1 MTYRLLY
8 TSLLLLAMSSCQ
20 KVIQIDLNSE
30 DPKYVIEGNISDAAG
45 PAVVKISRSVNFDQT
60 NNFPTVNNAQV
71 VLSDNAGQRDTLLQ
85 TAPGEYQAT
94 TIQGVPG
101 RTYSL
106 SVNVDGKQFTS
117 SSTMPYPT
125 KLDTIDVL
133 NFGFGGPDQKAL
145 IPVYK
150 DSAGIV
156 NYYRFVVYKNTERQD
171 DIHINDDQFADGL
184 VAQQPLF
191 GRAEYKSGDE
201 VTIAM
206 QGIDY
211 GAYLYFYS
219 LLQNTSGGATPAN
232 PVSNIQGG
240 ALGYFSAHCISAKTI
255 IIQ

>member
-1 MTYRLLY
+1 MKYQLIFLSVILMAFSACT
-8 TSLLLLAMSSCQ
+8 
-20 KVIQIDLNSE
+20 KVVKIDLNGE
-30 DPKYVIEGNISDAAG
+30 DPKYVIEGNISDAVG
-45 PAVVKISRSVNFDQT
+45 PAVVKISRSVNFDQS
-60 NNFPTVNNAQV
+60 NDFPKVSNAQV
-71 VLSDNAGQRDTLLQ
+71 ILSDDAGHRDTLLQ
-85 TAPGEYQAT
+85 TVPGEYQALT
-94 TIQGVPG
+94 LQGTPG
-101 RTYSL
+101 RTYTL
-106 SVNVDGKQFTS
+106 QVQVDGKQFTS
-117 SSTMPYPT
+117 ISTMPYPT
-125 KLDTIDVL
+125 PLDTINVL

-150 DSAGIV
+150 DSAGIK
-156 NYYRFVVYKNTERQD
+156 NYYRFIVYKNTERQD

-219 LLQNTSGGATPAN
+219 LLQNTGGGATPAN

-240 ALGYFSAHCISAKTI
+240 ALGYFSAHCITAKSITI
-255 IIQ
+255 Q